1 MWKVWVF
8 LAPLC
13 PICQDYTFYLNA
25 MHEQWEQEYP
35 GQIEFVGWFPN
46 PTVSEEQ
53 IAEFEDR
60 YAVEWELASDTVG
73 WADQLNASW
82 TPEVFVLD
90 SLGEVRYRGRINDFY
105 FALGKHR
112 NSPRNQ
118 DLQDAVEALLKGG
131 SPANAYTDVIG
142 CPIEKRIPFNELYG
156 HAIFPAL
163 KSAN

>member
-25 MHEQWEQEYP
+25 MHAQWEQEHP

-60 YAVEWELASDTVG
+60 YAVEWELARDTVG
-73 WADQLNASW
+73 WADRLNASW

-118 DLQDAVEALLKGG
+118 DLQDAVEALLKGRN
-131 SPANAYTDVIG
+131 PVNAYTDVIG

-156 HAIFPAL
+156 RVIFPAL

>member
-46 PTVSEEQ
+46 PTVSEDQ

-118 DLQDAVEALLKGG
+118 DLQDAVEALLKGET
-131 SPANAYTDVIG
+131 SM
-142 CPIEKRIPFNELYG
+142 PIQM
-156 HAIFPAL
+156 
-163 KSAN
+163 

>member
-46 PTVSEEQ
+46 PTVSDDQ
-53 IAEFEDR
+53 IAVFEDR
-60 YAVEWELASDTVG
+60 YAVEWQLARDTVG
-73 WADQLNASW
+73 WADRLNASW

-112 NSPRNQ
+112 SSPRNQ
-118 DLQDAVEALLKGG
+118 DLQDAVDALLKGG
-131 SPANAYTDVIG
+131 SPVNAYTDVIG
-142 CPIEKRIPFNELYG
+142 CPIENRIPFNELYG

-163 KSAN
+163 KSVN

>member
-25 MHEQWEQEYP
+25 LHEQWEQEYP
-35 GQIEFVGWFPN
+35 GEIEFVGWFPN
-46 PTVSEEQ
+46 PTVSDDQ
-53 IAEFEDR
+53 IVVFEDR
-60 YAVEWELASDTVG
+60 YAVEWDLARDTVG
-73 WADQLNASW
+73 WADRLNASW

-112 NSPRNQ
+112 SSPRNQ
-118 DLQDAVEALLKGG
+118 DLQEAVEALMKGG
-131 SPANAYTDVIG
+131 SPVNANTDVIG
-142 CPIEKRIPFNELYG
+142 CPIENRIPFNELYG